1 MLPPGHMLPMKA
13 PKPPTQLRCAVTG
26 KLARYRDPGSGYG
39 YADLEAYK
47 ELKQR
52 LQNERKGIMTGKRTK
67 RQPNRAPSMSHTTQ
81 RANVDNDDVMHHALS
96 GAADNMIA
104 DPCPATSSAADS
116 ASLAPAATDAA
127 EAPGAVSG
135 AAVVGTSIPVVPSAS
150 GNMSAHITEVAQTS
164 AAVDLPMGSDSA
176 QTSRPPMAAGATI
189 AAPAMLPMQ
198 LSLQESLDRSHAG
211 VSSAASAAAASS
223 DPSRPSVFQAL
234 AGHPHSSTTL
244 QQEGPTMTGSCSS
257 SNVTAV

>member
-96 GAADNMIA
+96 GAAEDMIA

-135 AAVVGTSIPVVPSAS
+135 AAVIGTSIPVVLSAS
-150 GNMSAHITEVAQTS
+150 GNTSAHITEAAQMS

-176 QTSRPPMAAGATI
+176 QTSRPPMAADATI
-189 AAPAMLPMQ
+189 AAPAVLPVQ
-198 LSLQESLDRSHAG
+198 ASLDRSHAG

-223 DPSRPSVFQAL
+223 DPSRPSVFQAV

-244 QQEGPTMTGSCSS
+244 QHEGPTMTGSCSR
-257 SNVTAV
+257 SNVTPV